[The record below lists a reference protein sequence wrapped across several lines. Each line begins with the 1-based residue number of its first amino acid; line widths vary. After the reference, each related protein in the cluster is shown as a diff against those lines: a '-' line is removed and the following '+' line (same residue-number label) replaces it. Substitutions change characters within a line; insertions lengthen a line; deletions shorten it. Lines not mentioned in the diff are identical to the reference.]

1 MLKNKAGKPESYYS
15 CLRRYEPTLE
25 QQPLLLLSFQPSV
38 QTHQFF
44 QTLNLIRSVSGPSLR
59 CLGFNVSVIF
69 QIFTCTKHQIQKEI
83 IVSETNLVGPLKMA
97 FAMASETFLDSAS
110 ASSLAFLAA
119 SCFSFRCCK
128 NAKTVFNSLR
138 NSKSGHH
145 NGSNYFLLL
154 VLKPTSKDIEIKE
167 QVVRDNKAIKN

>member
-1 MLKNKAGKPESYYS
+1 
-15 CLRRYEPTLE
+15 
-25 QQPLLLLSFQPSV
+25 
-38 QTHQFF
+38 
-44 QTLNLIRSVSGPSLR
+44 
-59 CLGFNVSVIF
+59 
-69 QIFTCTKHQIQKEI
+69 
-83 IVSETNLVGPLKMA
+83 MA

-145 NGSNYFLLL
+145 NGSNYFLLF
-154 VLKPTSKDIEIKE
+154 VPKPISKDIKIKE
-167 QVVRDNKAIKN
+167 QVARDYKAIKN